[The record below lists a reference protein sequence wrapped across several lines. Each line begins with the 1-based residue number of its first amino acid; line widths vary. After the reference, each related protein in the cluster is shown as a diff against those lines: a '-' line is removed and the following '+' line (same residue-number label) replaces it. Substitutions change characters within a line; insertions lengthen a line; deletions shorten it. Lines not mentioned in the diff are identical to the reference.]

1 MRLIDRGGE
10 KSRRRTKESAF
21 DPKEFLRKRRRRARR
36 HARTLGRRTDQG
48 SHFTQLLYA
57 LAVTCSLQVQI
68 SKSFEFPRRPH
79 KATDHTSFQLTH
91 FISTL
96 KFVRHINKEC
106 SPSLTS
112 TTIFHFSRARFHR
125 PSNNKFYILSSRI
138 SCLYFA
144 MSVFMYAMLC
154 NVARLVNSGS
164 LALYRC
170 HRYGLSYRWQ
180 TGQEQLESIGMP

>member
-21 DPKEFLRKRRRRARR
+21 DPKEFLRKRR

-48 SHFTQLLYA
+48 SHFTRWLRLR
-57 LAVTCSLQVQI
+57 LSVQI

-180 TGQEQLESIGMP
+180 TGQEQLESMGMP